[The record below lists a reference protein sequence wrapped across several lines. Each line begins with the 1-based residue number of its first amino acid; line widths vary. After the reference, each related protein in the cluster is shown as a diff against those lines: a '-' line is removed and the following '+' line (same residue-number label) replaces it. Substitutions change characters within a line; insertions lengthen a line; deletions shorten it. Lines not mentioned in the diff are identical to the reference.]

1 MNIISNQLNKSVVST
16 DILDMD
22 YDSFITIIDL
32 SLDLL
37 LGDY

>member
-1 MNIISNQLNKSVVST
+1 MNILSNQLNKTVIST

-32 SLDLL
+32 SLELL
-37 LGDY
+37 LGE

>member
-1 MNIISNQLNKSVVST
+1 MNILTNHLDKSVST
-16 DILDMD
+16 NILDMD
-22 YDSFITIIDL
+22 YDEFLVIIDM